1 MNLSIIGL
9 GLIGG
14 SFAKDLRK
22 AGLAERL
29 LGVDS
34 SPEHAARALELG
46 LVDRVVSVDDALAQS
61 DALLLAVPVDAIAAL
76 LPRLLDAARPDQ
88 TVIDLGSTKLAIA
101 EAVRGHPRRER
112 YVAAHPMAGTENAG
126 PDAALE
132 GLFKGKT
139 VLLCDLEWSAP
150 DACKTA
156 LEIFHA
162 VGLKFEFMTAE
173 QHDRHAAYVSHLS
186 HVAAYALS
194 LAVQGEEKAGYAV
207 PRLAGGGFASTV
219 RLAKSSPEMWAPIF
233 EQNRDAVLAA
243 VDAFAARL
251 DEFRR
256 CLAAGDWARLEAL
269 IREAN
274 RIRELL

>member
-1 MNLSIIGL
+1 MTISIIGL

-14 SFAKDLRK
+14 SFARDLRA
-22 AGLAERL
+22 AGLASEL
-29 LGVDS
+29 LGTDAS
-34 SPEHAARALELG
+34 DAHAQRALQLG
-46 LVDRVVSVDDALAQS
+46 LVDRAVTLEEALRLS
-61 DALLLAVPVDAIAAL
+61 DVMLLAVPVDAIASL
-76 LPRLLDAARPDQ
+76 LPRLLDALRPTQ
-88 TVIDLGSTKLAIA
+88 TVIDLGSTKFQLAQT
-101 EAVRGHPRRER
+101 VLTHPNRER

-126 PDAALE
+126 PDAALA

-156 LEIFHA
+156 LELFHA
-162 VGLKFEFMTAE
+162 VGLKFEFMSSE

-194 LAVQGEEKAGYAV
+194 LAVQNEEKAGYAV

-219 RLAKSSPEMWAPIF
+219 RLAKSSPEMWVPIF
-233 EQNRDAVLAA
+233 KQNREHVLRA
-243 VDAFAARL
+243 VDAFSERL
-251 DEFRR
+251 QSFRT
-256 CLAAGDWARLEAL
+256 CLEAGDYEALGAL

-274 RIRELL
+274 QIREML

>member
-1 MNLSIIGL
+1 MTISIIGL

-14 SFAKDLRK
+14 SIAKDLRE
-22 AGLAERL
+22 AGLASAL
-29 LGVDS
+29 LGVEA
-34 SPEHAARALELG
+34 SPAHAQRALQLG
-46 LVDRVVSVDDALAQS
+46 LVDRIVTTDEALRDS
-61 DALLLAVPVDAIAAL
+61 DVLLLAIPVDAIAAA
-76 LPRLLDAARPDQ
+76 LPGLLDAVRPNQ
-88 TVIDLGSTKLAIA
+88 TVIDLGSTKFQIA
-101 EAVRGHPRRER
+101 EAVRNHPKRDR

-126 PDAALE
+126 PDAALP

-156 LEIFHA
+156 LELFHA
-162 VGLKFEFMTAE
+162 VGLKFEFMSAE

-194 LAVQGEEKAGYAV
+194 LAVQNEEKAGYAV

-219 RLAKSSPEMWAPIF
+219 RLAKSAPEMWVPIF
-233 EQNRDAVLAA
+233 KQNREHVLKAIE
-243 VDAFAARL
+243 AFDERL
-251 DEFRR
+251 CEFKR
-256 CLAAGDWARLEAL
+256 CLEAGDYAKLEAL

-274 RIRELL
+274 HIRELL

>member
-1 MNLSIIGL
+1 MTLSIIGL

-14 SFAKDLRK
+14 SFAKDLRN
-22 AGLAERL
+22 AGLAETL
-29 LGVDS
+29 LGVDA
-34 SPEHAARALELG
+34 SPKHAARALELG
-46 LVDRVVSVDDALAQS
+46 LVDRIVTPEDALAQS

-76 LPRLLDAARPDQ
+76 LPRLLDAVRPDQ

-101 EAVRGHPRRER
+101 ETVREHPNRAR
-112 YVAAHPMAGTENAG
+112 YVAAHPMSGTENAG

-132 GLFKGKT
+132 GLFCGKT
-139 VLLCDLEWSAP
+139 VLLCDLEQSAP
-150 DACKTA
+150 DACRVA

-162 VGLKFEFMTAE
+162 AGLKFEFMSSE

-194 LAVQGEEKAGYAV
+194 LAVQSEEKAGYAV

-219 RLAKSSPEMWAPIF
+219 RLAKSAPEMWVPIF
-233 EQNRDAVLAA
+233 EQNREAVL
-243 VDAFAARL
+243 DAIDALSARL
-251 DEFRR
+251 AEFRQS
-256 CLAAGDWARLEAL
+256 LAANDPARLEAL

-274 RIRELL
+274 RIRDLL

>member
-1 MNLSIIGL
+1 MTISLIGL

-14 SFAKDLRK
+14 SFAKDLRA
-22 AGLAERL
+22 AGLADEL
-29 LGVDS
+29 VGADA
-34 SPEHAARALELG
+34 SPEHAARALTLG
-46 LVDRVVSVDDALAQS
+46 LVDRVVTVEEALALG
-61 DALLLAVPVDAIAAL
+61 DAVLLAVPVDAIMAL
-76 LPRLLDAARPDQ
+76 LPRALDTVRADQ
-88 TVIDLGSTKLAIA
+88 TVIDLGSTKCQLA
-101 EAVRGHPRRER
+101 EAVREHPNRER
-112 YVAAHPMAGTENAG
+112 YIAAHPMAGTENAG
-126 PDAALE
+126 PDAALS

-162 VGLKFEFMTAE
+162 VGLKFEFMTSE

-194 LAVQGEEKAGYAV
+194 LAVQTEEKAGYAV

-219 RLAKSSPEMWAPIF
+219 RLAKSAPAMWVPIF
-233 EQNRDAVLAA
+233 QQNREHVLKA

-251 DEFRR
+251 GEFRDA
-256 CLAAGDWARLEAL
+256 LAAGDQARLETL

-274 RIRELL
+274 HIRDLL

>member
-1 MNLSIIGL
+1 MTVSIIGL

-14 SFAKDLRK
+14 SFAKDLRS
-22 AGLAERL
+22 AGLASEL
-29 LGVDS
+29 IGADAS
-34 SPEHAARALELG
+34 EAHARRALELG
-46 LVDRVVSVDDALAQS
+46 LVDRVLPLDEALRAG
-61 DALLLAVPVDAIAAL
+61 DVILLAVPVDAIQSL
-76 LPRLLDAARPDQ
+76 LPRVLDGVRPTQ
-88 TVIDLGSTKLAIA
+88 TVVDMGSTKFQIA
-101 EAVRGHPRRER
+101 ETVQRHPNRER

-126 PDAALE
+126 PDAALS

-156 LEIFHA
+156 LELFHA
-162 VGLKFEFMTAE
+162 VGLKFEFMSSD

-194 LAVQGEEKAGYAV
+194 LAVQNEEKAGYAV

-219 RLAKSSPEMWAPIF
+219 RLAKSAPEMWVPIF
-233 EQNRDAVLAA
+233 KQNRDHVLEAI
-243 VDAFAARL
+243 DAFSERL
-251 DEFRR
+251 QAFRQA
-256 CLAAGDWARLEAL
+256 LADNDYAKLDAL

-274 RIRELL
+274 EIRNLL